1 MAEYG
6 LSLAARQDLLDIAAY
21 GARTFGREQ
30 AIRYRDLLKQHFE
43 RAAANPQHYPAVD
56 HLRPG
61 YRRCVCG
68 AHAIYYLIRS
78 DDVLIVRV
86 LGRQDARRALP
97 DR

>member
-1 MAEYG
+1 MAEYR
-6 LSLAARQDLLDIAAY
+6 LSRGARRDLLDIAAY
-21 GARTFGREQ
+21 GAQRFGREQ

-43 RAAANPQHYPAVD
+43 RLAENPQHYPAVE
-56 HLRPG
+56 HLRTD

-68 AHAIYYLIRS
+68 AHAIYYLSRP

-86 LGRQDARRALP
+86 LGRQDDRRALP